1 MVKGFSKLA
10 LKYGLIPFANAIIH
24 LYFCLI
30 RVRAI
35 DEEVVTEHLRQ
46 GGKAIAAIWHQR
58 ILIVLGYA
66 GRFGKFSPS
75 VMISES
81 RDGEMIA
88 EVYRQLN
95 FRPVRGSSSH
105 GGRKALAAMVADL
118 AEHPC
123 AVHVVDGPRGPRGTI
138 KAGLISMAQLS
149 HTPIAP
155 VAISV
160 SRAWILKSWDRFLI
174 PKPFS
179 TIFVHWGE
187 LSSVPEVLDN
197 TEFEATRRK
206 VEHCMRELQE
216 NADRQCGWK
225 ESLL

>member
-1 MVKGFSKLA
+1 MLKGLSRFA
-10 LKYGLIPFANAIIH
+10 ITCGLIPVACAIIR

-30 RVRAI
+30 RIRAI
-35 DEEVVTEHLRQ
+35 DENAVIKHLRE
-46 GGKAIAAIWHQR
+46 GGKAIAALWHQR

-66 GRFGKFSPS
+66 GRFGQFAPA

-118 AEHPC
+118 AEHPF
-123 AVHVVDGPRGPRGTI
+123 AVHVVDGPRGPRGII
-138 KAGLISMAQLS
+138 KAGLVSMSQLS
-149 HTPIAP
+149 RVPILP

-160 SRAWILKSWDRFLI
+160 SRAWVLKSWDRFLI

-179 TIFVHWGE
+179 TVVVHWGKPI
-187 LSSVPEVLDN
+187 SVPEVLDT
-197 TEFEATRRK
+197 TEFEAIRRK
-206 VEHCMRELQE
+206 VEQTIRELQE
-216 NADRQCGWK
+216 ETDRQCGWK